1 MSMRCRIS
9 KLDRGLKSKIVALLY
24 ANGCAKE
31 DVDMLVQCGTLADVS
46 EYVDVENLL
55 DKLESKPYNS
65 IVRFEDLR
73 IEKLLDLL
81 WD

>member
-1 MSMRCRIS
+1 MSMRCRIA

-46 EYVDVENLL
+46 EYVDM
-55 DKLESKPYNS
+55 
-65 IVRFEDLR
+65 EDLF
-73 IEKLLDLL
+73 
-81 WD
+81 

>member
-9 KLDRGLKSKIVALLY
+9 KWGRGLKSKIVALLY

-46 EYVDVENLL
+46 EYVDI
-55 DKLESKPYNS
+55 D
-65 IVRFEDLR
+65 DLF
-73 IEKLLDLL
+73 
-81 WD
+81 

>member
-31 DVDMLVQCGTLADVS
+31 DVDMLLSSGTLADIDGIIDLCEV
-46 EYVDVENLL
+46 
-55 DKLESKPYNS
+55 
-65 IVRFEDLR
+65 FE
-73 IEKLLDLL
+73 
-81 WD
+81 